1 MDKPQDEPEIVEGPD
16 FNRMSV
22 PQKQALWET
31 KILDRASGKCGN
43 CGSTHRVKVKMIVP
57 LEAGGQ
63 FTLENGTTICRSCEI
78 ATDVVGQS
86 TPGRAERPVNFWVSR
101 RLFDKTKA
109 MNGFS
114 SKGALVR
121 FLMNKFVSVP
131 DRFDDLHMW
140 QEDGTDVK
148 INVWVDRKIYDTFKD
163 LVNARGLTV
172 TDALKA
178 LLRMYEEEAEPL
190 VRRKHGKTA

>member
-16 FNRMSV
+16 FNRLTV
-22 PQKQALWET
+22 PQKQALWEI

-57 LEAGGQ
+57 SEAGGQ

>member
-1 MDKPQDEPEIVEGPD
+1 MGNEDDAAEIVEGPD
-16 FNRMSV
+16 FNAMTVS
-22 PQKQALWET
+22 QKRALWEI
-31 KILDRASGKCGN
+31 KVLDRASGKCGN

-57 LEAGGQ
+57 LEAAGQ

-101 RLFDKTKA
+101 RLFDKTTT

-131 DRFDDLHMW
+131 DRFDDLHLW

-148 INVWVDRKIYDTFKD
+148 INVWVDRKIYDTFKE
-163 LVNARGLTV
+163 LVNKRGLTV

-190 VRRKHGKTA
+190 VRRKHG

>member
-16 FNRMSV
+16 FNRLTV
-22 PQKQALWET
+22 PQKQALWEI

-57 LEAGGQ
+57 SEAGGQ

-190 VRRKHGKTA
+190 VRRKHGKTV

>member
-1 MDKPQDEPEIVEGPD
+1 MDKTAAEPEIVAGPD
-16 FNRMSV
+16 FNSMTV
-22 PQKQALWET
+22 EQKRAFWEI

-57 LEAGGQ
+57 VEAGGQ
-63 FTLENGTTICRSCEI
+63 FALENGTTICRSCEI

-131 DRFDDLHMW
+131 DRFDDLHLW

-190 VRRKHGKTA
+190 VRRKHGKTG